1 MRMRRIL
8 TASVSGALLL
18 GTVVSG
24 CIFADGP
31 PAAATGNIPG
41 VSIVIVSIEGRTSA
55 DYEHKPSPQNWAPDR
70 IYVGNTG
77 TITSPVA
84 APPTIIIT
92 ARVTPVPS
100 KKWLYWS
107 YRDPPEPSGAIPS
120 NTGTADDDNKGRLP
134 AEPFSAVA
142 GWRLEVKKRATA
154 LDAQGVTKIAF
165 TATTYGGNNYIIGA
179 GIEAGKDN
187 TSTFSKSGAQTP
199 VLTVWKR
206 IRYEPLRGLTGY
218 RHYDFAFDST
228 FLEGVRQSLARMYV
242 EPVFA
247 STSVDYCIDPT
258 RPEFRGGGAYGP
270 AQADLAGLANAYR
283 LSQSTMTT
291 LLVRGESDTQNM
303 LDENIA
309 GPRGLSPF
317 DPARS
322 GEYRWREFNSA
333 QDDFDPTK
341 THAGGLTLSDVPR
354 NTTALYM
361 DELAVEAQIQWRR
374 GQVSDPLAWFRRNVL
389 VSFLHETGHLLGLED
404 WVRDGEGAMMLPPKS
419 FANEAGWDRLDTWV
433 RGAEWQDADG
443 RGVREQYVPLAQ

>member
-1 MRMRRIL
+1 MRRIL

-24 CIFADGP
+24 CISADGP

-187 TSTFSKSGAQTP
+187 TSTFSKSGTQTP

-206 IRYEPLRGLTGY
+206 IRYEPLRRLVGY
-218 RHYDFAFDST
+218 SAYDLAFDDVFFT
-228 FLEGVRQSLARMYV
+228 GVRQSLAKMYV

-247 STSVDYCIDPT
+247 STALEAVIDPA
-258 RPEFRGGGAYGP
+258 RGEFINGGAYGP
-270 AQADLAGLANAYR
+270 NSEAAFLSLARAYR
-283 LSQSTMTT
+283 GSTSTITT
-291 LLVRGESDTQNM
+291 LLVRGESADCNM
-303 LDENIA
+303 LDDARCLPLNLTPFVPASWMQYQWGGFDA
-309 GPRGLSPF
+309 GADHFIPTEQH
-317 DPARS
+317 S
-322 GEYRWREFNSA
+322 GGVG
-333 QDDFDPTK
+333 K
-341 THAGGLTLSDVPR
+341 TDSPR
-354 NTTALYM
+354 NFVLLYM
-361 DELAVEAQIQWRR
+361 DELALEALIQWRR
-374 GQVSDPLAWFRRNVL
+374 GRVPDYLSWFRRNVL
-389 VSFLHETGHLLGLED
+389 VSFLHESGHALGLQHQED
-404 WVRDGEGAMMLPPKS
+404 NIYSSMMSPRADFSSQFAWNFFSLWVD
-419 FANEAGWDRLDTWV
+419 
-433 RGAEWQDADG
+433 GAEWAASDG
-443 RGVREQYVPLAQ
+443 LQVRERYVPLTQ